1 MIQRFGVNYYAA
13 VKKNCQDNKTWEATE
28 RRTPAVVLIDYVIN
42 FGLGV
47 SDVLNIYTRDQGGRV
62 PSNSFL
68 SKKNGPLYDLSE
80 ERYVNNLQL
89 NYMMLLK
96 LWQITK
102 GFGHDKLQHT
112 AEISSSSRVYHHF

>member
-13 VKKNCQDNKTWEATE
+13 VEKNCQDNKTWEATE

-47 SDVLNIYTRDQGGRV
+47 SDVLNIYTRDQGGKV

-68 SKKNGPLYDLSE
+68 SKKTVPFMTS
-80 ERYVNNLQL
+80 
-89 NYMMLLK
+89 LK
-96 LWQITK
+96 SDMWTIY
-102 GFGHDKLQHT
+102 
-112 AEISSSSRVYHHF
+112 S